1 MSTVANFTLDH
12 YEHMVEVGAF
22 SGEFEKRVELLRGEI
37 VSMSPIGP
45 PHHQCVILL
54 TDWSYEVVP
63 RERIVIS
70 VQGPVRIPAG
80 NSEPQPDLVWAV
92 RRDYSKLHAEPHEI
106 MLLVEVADTSLE
118 TDRTEKLEI
127 YAEAGIQDYWIVNL
141 IDEQIEVHR
150 KPSGRTYQERKVYR
164 EKAAI
169 QPLALPTATLK
180 PSQLFGE

>member
-1 MSTVANFTLDH
+1 
-12 YEHMVEVGAF
+12 
-22 SGEFEKRVELLRGEI
+22 
-37 VSMSPIGP
+37 
-45 PHHQCVILL
+45 
-54 TDWSYEVVP
+54 
-63 RERIVIS
+63 
-70 VQGPVRIPAG
+70 
-80 NSEPQPDLVWAV
+80 
-92 RRDYSKLHAEPHEI
+92 

-164 EKAAI
+164 EKAVI